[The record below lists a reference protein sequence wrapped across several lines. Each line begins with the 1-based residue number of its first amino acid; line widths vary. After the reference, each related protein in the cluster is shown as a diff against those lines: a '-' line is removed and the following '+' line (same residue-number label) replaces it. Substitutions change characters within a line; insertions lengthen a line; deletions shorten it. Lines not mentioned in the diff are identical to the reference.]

1 MRDRVSYSARAHR
14 TVIWGSVTQND
25 AAAAA
30 DVRLFARAVAA
41 GVGAEGDG
49 KFAYTMKQSLSLGR
63 GRIGEGLKE
72 RNGEGRRSMQNNA
85 MLRASATRLNCSIEV
100 EAIRPRPRPW

>member
-14 TVIWGSVTQND
+14 TVIWGSVTQN
-25 AAAAA
+25 AAAAV

-49 KFAYTMKQSLSLGR
+49 KFAYTMKQSLSAVKGSSGLG
-63 GRIGEGLKE
+63 
-72 RNGEGRRSMQNNA
+72 
-85 MLRASATRLNCSIEV
+85 
-100 EAIRPRPRPW
+100 

>member
-25 AAAAA
+25 AA
-30 DVRLFARAVAA
+30 DVRLFARAAAA

-49 KFAYTMKQSLSLGR
+49 KFAYTMKQSLSAVKGSSGLG
-63 GRIGEGLKE
+63 
-72 RNGEGRRSMQNNA
+72 
-85 MLRASATRLNCSIEV
+85 
-100 EAIRPRPRPW
+100 

>member
-25 AAAAA
+25 AA

-49 KFAYTMKQSLSLGR
+49 KFAYTMKQSRDLQGSAKECSLGCVIPTLSLP
-63 GRIGEGLKE
+63 LP
-72 RNGEGRRSMQNNA
+72 
-85 MLRASATRLNCSIEV
+85 V
-100 EAIRPRPRPW
+100 